1 MSAVLP
7 ESIGP
12 YRLLRPIARGG
23 MAEVYE
29 VEDPATGD
37 HLALKLLL
45 QTGGALPRFN
55 REYEAM
61 IRLNHPNIVRVFHYG
76 VTGKT
81 PWLTMELVEGE
92 PIQGYAKECGRPGT
106 ERRNL
111 EVMRTAHD
119 LALALD
125 HIHRRGLVHRDLKS
139 ANVLVLP
146 DGRVKL
152 IDFGTA
158 KVSDAVEAITT
169 EGEFIGT
176 FAYASPEQLTQAP
189 VDHRADLYALGV
201 LLFRMATAKRPFE
214 GEDLHTL
221 AKQHLNDAPPRPR
234 DLARGLPVALE
245 EVILALLEK
254 RPEDRPQSGA
264 EVAASLEAAAGRP
277 LLLPSQLGASLAS
290 DSLVGR
296 EPQMTVFW
304 RVLDAVEQ
312 GAAPGR
318 VVLISG
324 PQGSGRQR
332 VIAAVDKDVRRRGWR
347 SFSWLLQ
354 RDGDPLDGFTDAL
367 IEVARTFDESHTLAA
382 SARKALEGLRR
393 TPGLAAADRI
403 ETLTKAGSALLQLR
417 AKLDKKPV
425 LLMLRALQN
434 AGAVGF
440 EALIRLRERLGAT
453 SVLMVGDLLESHD
466 GPESIA
472 RQRLPDAVR
481 VHLPPMDERQV
492 ALLAGSLLHRR
503 PPPGSMARRIH
514 RASGGLPAYVEEV
527 VRGMVHGGLLKIQ
540 GNDPNRVEWA
550 QQDDL
555 EIPVPDVARHR
566 VIDQLAELPADR
578 RRVLEV
584 LAMLDGEGSAS
595 VVAGA
600 LQCTAPEL
608 MLAFDDLERRGWIG
622 LDRTGGVPFA
632 RWRQIL
638 GATVVLEQLHPCR
651 RRVLQRLVTGQI
663 ANEPASAAQIRLL
676 LRVGRVAEALDRAD
690 RWSADHIEHNRPE
703 TALGVLDEVIPH
715 VEAAPIEVSLKAR
728 LFLLHVTAL
737 LLARPT
743 DVNTSRSL
751 AQATRIG
758 RSEGPVFEAELHL
771 LRARIQRVIGHYPN
785 FRKHLME
792 AWYRVEH
799 GAPSALAATVSGLLG
814 WSNRAAG
821 AVDASA
827 TWHGRARRIAVQLG
841 DAAVRAHADV
851 GVAGWQFARGSLI
864 ESERTAAGALEVFEQ
879 LEDTRGLSLV
889 VPVWAEALTEQ
900 CRFTE
905 ALTVLDRL
913 APAMRASESPS
924 LYVRFL
930 LSMAWV
936 EVELC
941 RLGRAQE
948 CVDELAATLR
958 KGEHLDLRLESDLVW
973 GRILLA
979 SGQVQDALQRLHFVR
994 DRAKNAGLQVITESA
1009 GALVAEA
1016 LWMLGDHAGASEG
1029 FLQSVGALVRA
1040 GHIPAAAAACRA
1052 QGRAMGAAVDP
1063 DRIFEPV
1070 AAYLEQQPAVSS
1082 LIEWALAR
1090 SRFARTH
1097 RRDPTPHLAE
1107 AWDLMTEVHAGLNGT
1122 DQAVLFLHPW
1132 ARELRLAGAT

>member
-1 MSAVLP
+1 MTAVLP

-29 VEDPATGD
+29 VEDPRSGD

-61 IRLNHPNIVRVFHYG
+61 IRLNHPNIVRVYHYG
-76 VTGKT
+76 MHGAM

-92 PIQGYAKECGRPGT
+92 PIQGYAKECGRPGS

-176 FAYASPEQLTQAP
+176 FAYASPEQLTQGP

-221 AKQHLNDAPPRPR
+221 ARQHVNDAPPRPR
-234 DLARGLPVALE
+234 DLARGLPVELE
-245 EVILALLEK
+245 EVILSLLEK
-254 RPEDRPQSGA
+254 RREDRPQSGA
-264 EVAASLEAAAGRP
+264 EVASALERAAGRP
-277 LLLPSQLGASLAS
+277 LLLPQQLGASLSS

-296 EPQMTVFW
+296 EPQMQVFW

-312 GAAPGR
+312 GTATAR

-347 SFSWLLQ
+347 SFSWMLQ
-354 RDGDPLDGFTDAL
+354 RDGDPLDTLGDAL
-367 IEVARTFDESHTLAA
+367 VEVARTFEDGNALAGGA
-382 SARKALEGLRR
+382 KKALEGLRR
-393 TPGLAAADRI
+393 VPGLAAADRI
-403 ETLTKAGSALLQLR
+403 ETLAKAGSALLQLR
-417 AKLDKKPV
+417 VKLDKKPV

-434 AGAVGF
+434 AGPVGF
-440 EALIRLRERLGAT
+440 EALVKLRERLGTAP
-453 SVLMVGDLLESHD
+453 VLLVGDLLESHD

-472 RQRLPDAVR
+472 RQRLSDAVR
-481 VHLPPMDERQV
+481 VHLPPMDDRQV

-503 PPPGSMARRIH
+503 PLPGSIARRIH
-514 RASGGLPAYVEEV
+514 EASGGLPAYVEEV
-527 VRGMVHGGLLKIQ
+527 VRTMVHGGLLKVQ

-550 QQDDL
+550 QQEDL
-555 EIPVPDVARHR
+555 EIPVPQVARNR

-584 LAMLDGEGSAS
+584 LAMLDGEGSAT

-608 MLAFDDLERRGWIG
+608 ALAFDDLERRGWVG
-622 LDRTGGVPFA
+622 LDRTGGVPYA

-638 GATVVLEQLHPCR
+638 GVTVVLEQVHPCR
-651 RRVLQRLVTGQI
+651 RRSIERMLVQQI
-663 ANEPASAAQIRLL
+663 AGQAPSAPQIRLM
-676 LRVGRVAEALDRAD
+676 LRAGLVAEALARAD
-690 RWSADHIEHNRPE
+690 TWSAEHLEQNRPE
-703 TALGVLDEVIPH
+703 TALEVLDAVIPR
-715 VEAAPIEVSLKAR
+715 VEEAPVEVALKAR
-728 LFLLHVTAL
+728 LYFLHVAAL
-737 LLARPT
+737 LMARPT

-751 AQATRIG
+751 AQATRLG
-758 RSEGPVFEAELHL
+758 RNEGPVFEAELHL

-799 GAPSALAATVSGLLG
+799 GAPSGLAATVAGLLG

-841 DAAVRAHADV
+841 QAGVRAHADV
-851 GVAGWQFARGSLI
+851 GVAGWQFARGSLV
-864 ESERTAAGALEVFEQ
+864 ESERTAANALEVFEQ
-879 LEDTRGLSLV
+879 SGDLRGLSLG
-889 VPVWAEALTEQ
+889 VPVWAEALNEQ

-905 ALTVLDRL
+905 ALEVLTRL
-913 APAMRASESPS
+913 APAMRSSEAPS

-979 SGQVQDALQRLHFVR
+979 SGQVQDALHRLMFVR

-1016 LWMLGDHAGASEG
+1016 LWMLGDAAGASEG

-1052 QGRAMGAAVDP
+1052 QARAMGAAVDP

-1070 AAYLEQQPAVSS
+1070 AAYLDQQPATSS
-1082 LIEWALAR
+1082 RIERELAR
-1090 SRFARTH
+1090 ARFARGA
-1097 RRDPTPHLAE
+1097 RRDPTPHLAR
-1107 AWDLMTEVHAGLNGT
+1107 AWDLLTAVHGSLDGT

-1132 ARELRLAGAT
+1132 ARELRLAGAS